1 MESLSF
7 GNWQVEIS
15 QLSGLIHRLQ
25 IQHDLLRRFLEEQV
39 IDLVDSLDKISDE
52 QINLFR
58 KANGLEDDTAL
69 ESFLSKRCWS
79 IRDLKLEACRGEA
92 LHRFANDRFGSGIED
107 IFLSRKSDLDKI
119 TYSII
124 RVRDLGLARELSIQ
138 INEGEIS
145 FSKAAR
151 EFGVGPES

>member
-1 MESLSF
+1 MESLIF

-69 ESFLSKRCWS
+69 ES
-79 IRDLKLEACRGEA
+79 
-92 LHRFANDRFGSGIED
+92 
-107 IFLSRKSDLDKI
+107 
-119 TYSII
+119 
-124 RVRDLGLARELSIQ
+124 
-138 INEGEIS
+138 S
-145 FSKAAR
+145 F
-151 EFGVGPES
+151 